1 VSQQLLAPQWGKQ
14 LLMPQELTA
23 DREFQIWMDDITECV
38 NDFTGGVVG
47 GSITINGVEITD
59 LTLQGR
65 STDFS
70 VSGDGKGVYT
80 HFDNFSYHV
89 TPKNEIFNIPAS
101 QQMIVHN
108 GLEIEGVLDVEGELI
123 LE

>member
-1 VSQQLLAPQWGKQ
+1 MSQEILAPQWGKT
-14 LLMPQELTA
+14 LTFDGVA
-23 DREFQIWMDDITECV
+23 DKEFHIFLEDLTQCV
-38 NDFTGGVVG
+38 NDFSGGSTS

-89 TPKNEIFNIPAS
+89 TPKDEVFNIPAS

-108 GLEIEGVLDVEGELI
+108 GIEIEGILDVEGELI